1 MLCFFCMGDYMKK
14 IIPFESMKQIG
25 AKVPKELHHAL
36 KVRAAEEGKS
46 ISEIVEAL
54 IRKYIHKETP

>member
-1 MLCFFCMGDYMKK
+1 MKTRK
-14 IIPFESMKQIG
+14 PLDFMKQIG
-25 AKVPKELHHAL
+25 AKIPNELHHVL

-46 ISEIVEAL
+46 ISEIVESL